1 MRAAIN
7 GRRAARDLARIYGFP
22 PTGKNDAITGQGDGV
37 EGVAGVAGK
46 PSPCRDGNTRAV
58 PHNWHGRLP
67 VPMVWF
73 GLHVAEMVVVNGIGN
88 APCPLHPDK
97 KRSLTLSPSGE
108 WACSS
113 CGKGDLVGF
122 VMRLYLCSFSQAVR
136 HLMEV
141 RQC

>member
-1 MRAAIN
+1 MKPAMD

-22 PTGKNDAITGQGDGV
+22 PSGNDDAPIVRSDRGVKKVAVKHNSKPNTNTSAI
-37 EGVAGVAGK
+37 
-46 PSPCRDGNTRAV
+46 

-88 APCPLHPDK
+88 APCPLHPDR
-97 KRSLTLSPSGE
+97 KRSLSLKPSGE
-108 WACSS
+108 WACSA
-113 CGKGDLVGF
+113 CGTGDLVGF
-122 VMRLYLCSFSQAVR
+122 VMRRYRWTFAEAVH
-136 HLMEV
+136 HLVGV